1 MALAH
6 PELDQSG
13 KAGYNLQQILAS
25 DLVITGYTNVTSSIS
40 ASVPTY
46 CIMVPIFFVSI
57 MVFALRHLI
66 LKNLSQYHLISE
78 EAKRLHRE
86 YLKVKRGYFLKMDRK
101 FQALTFQSLL
111 PLLYLI
117 STCFFML
124 DFFTQLHSPVVEY
137 GFVFTASLVPCLSL
151 FCSFLC
157 ITPLRVFLCSLF
169 KCNCF
174 RKEKVHSANSTITHG
189 T

>member
-1 MALAH
+1 MYINNGFCKFIGKEFCNIGTTFMLLSFGQISWSTFFSQEMALAH

-25 DLVITGYTNVTSSIS
+25 DLVITGYPNVTSSIS

-46 CIMVPIFFVSI
+46 CIMVPIFS
-57 MVFALRHLI
+57 
-66 LKNLSQYHLISE
+66 S
-78 EAKRLHRE
+78 
-86 YLKVKRGYFLKMDRK
+86 
-101 FQALTFQSLL
+101 
-111 PLLYLI
+111 
-117 STCFFML
+117 
-124 DFFTQLHSPVVEY
+124 VVEY
-137 GFVFTASLVPCLSL
+137 GFVFTASLVPCLSP